1 MYRDR
6 MDAAR
11 LQRLGKR
18 LVELSRAVVTDAG
31 DMPLTPG
38 EVAVLTDAIRHPDSS
53 VTDIHARTGFVQ
65 SHVSASVARLRERH
79 LVQTMVDPADG
90 RRTRVRVTDAAIS
103 AIMGRA
109 GRQVDTAI
117 GEAVTGAAEARRVVA
132 LLDELAELLAIDG

>member
-1 MYRDR
+1 

-18 LVELSRAVVTDAG
+18 LVELSREVVTDAR

-38 EVAVLTDAIRHPDSS
+38 EIAVLTDAIRHPDSS

-65 SHVSASVARLRERH
+65 SHVSVSVARLRERR
-79 LVQTMVDPADG
+79 LVQTIADPADG
-90 RRTRVRVTDAAIS
+90 RRTLVRVTDDAIS
-103 AIMGRA
+103 AIMRRA

-117 GEAVTGAAEARRVVA
+117 GEAVAGPVEARRVVA
-132 LLDELAELLAIDG
+132 LLDELAELLAIES